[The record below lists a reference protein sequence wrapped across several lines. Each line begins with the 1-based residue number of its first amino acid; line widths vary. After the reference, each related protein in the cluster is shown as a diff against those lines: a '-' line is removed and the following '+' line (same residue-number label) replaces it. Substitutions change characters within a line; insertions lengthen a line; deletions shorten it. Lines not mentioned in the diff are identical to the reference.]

1 MADRRHRQAI
11 KVPCAVLA
19 AILLAAGV
27 DAHPSCISDSSPP
40 SLDLRGQLSF
50 CTEVINSQYGSCC
63 DAGQENQAKAQ
74 YYDGHQLSDACKP
87 FQQQVACG
95 VCGPFSIHNYRNQY
109 LELCWDFCHDYVS
122 ACGNDLGLPADYC
135 QTHASSDT
143 YCYPVND
150 QLVKTASMNKY
161 FNNNLNLPSRMVGM
175 FPKPGSN
182 KWWILDQSGSI
193 LEVDNSP
200 DAGYTTRVLD
210 LTGTVNT
217 GGSGN
222 IGELGL
228 LGLAFSPDFQ
238 TTGYFYV
245 NYVDW
250 GRNTVIARFK
260 FDSNNVGA
268 TAGTQVKILTFK
280 QPYDNHNGGT
290 LLFSP
295 KDLSEPTGRSYYDLY
310 IPTGDGGSGNNPEDT
325 AQNRSSLLGKVL
337 RIRLPTNSDGY
348 TIPDDNLQ
356 NEVWAYGFRNPFRC
370 SFDRAK
376 DAELWCG
383 DVGQDNVEKITRAI
397 QGANHGWRNY
407 EGTRFQ
413 YCHSGVSGPWCDG
426 KPFTGDCVIGGYVYR
441 GSKYADV
448 YGGNYIFAD
457 YQQGRIVRMYR
468 QGDGWQSE
476 VIVQSTGWLISS
488 LAQDSNG
495 ELYIIRYGNGGNVY
509 ELPAKLV
516 LTNQRLVRCVAQGAD
531 MRGVSITANGGVNM
545 IDTGDS
551 VLFKINVASADKFKV
566 VYTLKKAMPDQHTLS
581 LGLVEGQGT
590 CEGAMDGGAVAISN
604 FNTNGKT
611 VTYRATDIALDAG
624 QQSLTLCFR
633 NAAFVDLTS
642 ICLGDACRADVDARA
657 SGGWSNVA
665 DPACENGVTGGGAC
679 CPLACGKCTGIVHT
693 AQCMRPARSILRL
706 NFTNSLYACCRDH
719 EHCVTAT
726 HNTLSQHMV
735 RAAAVHTAQRTP
747 PLLRPARTAGC
758 DKRAGGDASCC
769 HSRIKASGRVCT
781 GVGAPCIM
789 PGRRLFESDDTE
801 EEALQSSH

>member
-1 MADRRHRQAI
+1 M
-11 KVPCAVLA
+11 
-19 AILLAAGV
+19 
-27 DAHPSCISDSSPP
+27 
-40 SLDLRGQLSF
+40 
-50 CTEVINSQYGSCC
+50 
-63 DAGQENQAKAQ
+63 QAKAQ

-87 FQQQVACG
+87 FQEQVACG

-109 LELCWDFCHDYVS
+109 LELCWDFCHDYVA
-122 ACGNDLGLPADYC
+122 ACGNDLGLLADYC

-161 FNNNLNLPSRMVGM
+161 FNNILNLPSRMVGM

-182 KWWILDQSGSI
+182 KWWILDQSGSV

-217 GGSGN
+217 GDGGN

-238 TTGYFYV
+238 STGYFYV

-250 GRNTVIARFK
+250 SRNTVIARFR
-260 FDSNNVGA
+260 FDGNNVGG
-268 TAGTQVKILTFK
+268 TAGTQVKILTLK

-407 EGTRFQ
+407 EGTRKNIGPDLQYQQPEFQ

-426 KPFTGDCVIGGYVYR
+426 KPFTGECVIGGYVYR

-495 ELYIIRYGNGGNVY
+495 ELYIIRYGDGGNVY
-509 ELPAKLV
+509 ELPAKYASGNPGSS
-516 LTNQRLVRCVAQGAD
+516 TGGGNGGGNSGSSGGTDNGGQQQQQQGGTVAVPGTFAASEGAD

-566 VYTLKKAMPDQHTLS
+566 VYTLKSATPDQHTLS

-611 VTYRATDIALDAG
+611 MTYRATDIALDAG

-633 NAAFVDLTS
+633 KAAFVDLIS

-657 SGGWSNVA
+657 SVGWSNVA

-679 CPLACGKCTGIVHT
+679 CPLACGKCTGI
-693 AQCMRPARSILRL
+693 
-706 NFTNSLYACCRDH
+706 
-719 EHCVTAT
+719 
-726 HNTLSQHMV
+726 
-735 RAAAVHTAQRTP
+735 
-747 PLLRPARTAGC
+747 GC

-789 PGRRLFESDDTE
+789 PGRRLFERDYTE
-801 EEALQSSH
+801 EEAPQSSH